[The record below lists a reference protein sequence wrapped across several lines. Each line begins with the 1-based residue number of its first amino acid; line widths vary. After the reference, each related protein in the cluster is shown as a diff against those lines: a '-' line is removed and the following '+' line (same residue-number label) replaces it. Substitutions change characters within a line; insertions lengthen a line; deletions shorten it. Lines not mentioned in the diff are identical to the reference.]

1 MYFSLITPCAGQ
13 ERAAAHEWMQG
24 AYGEHQWLWRFFP
37 ATKGSP
43 RDFLFRRSD
52 LGDMPRF
59 YVLSKR
65 APERAGPAWNVQ
77 SREYAPRLKKGD
89 QLQFELRANP
99 VVTVARDGKS
109 KRHDVVM
116 QEKKRLLQARG
127 LARWDE
133 WQDEDRPEMYEIVHE
148 TCGKWLGERGRRL
161 GFEADQKSLSIEA
174 YQQHRGKKEA
184 LRFSTVDF
192 SGTLTVVA
200 PDTFA
205 SALFDG
211 IGHAK
216 AFGCGLL
223 LVRRADGVPG

>member
-13 ERAAAHEWMQG
+13 ERAAAHEWMLG

-37 ATKGSP
+37 AANGSP

-65 APERAGPAWNVQ
+65 APERAGSAWNVQ
-77 SREYAPRLKKGD
+77 SREYSPRLEVGD
-89 QLQFELRANP
+89 RLQFELRANP
-99 VVTVARDGKS
+99 VVTVTRDGKS

-133 WQDEDRPEMYEIVHE
+133 WQGDDKPGMYEIAHE
-148 TCGKWLGERGRRL
+148 TCGKWLGERGKRL
-161 GFEADQKSLSIEA
+161 GFEVDQHSLSVEA

-200 PDTFA
+200 PDAFA
-205 SALFDG
+205 GALFDG
-211 IGHAK
+211 VGHAK

-223 LVRRADGVPG
+223 LVRRADAA

>member
-116 QEKKRLLQARG
+116 QEKRRLLEMRG
-127 LARWDE
+127 YARWDA
-133 WQDEDRPEMYEIVHE
+133 WLSEDRPGIYDIARE
-148 TCGKWLGERGRRL
+148 TCAKWLSERGKRL
-161 GFEADQKSLSIEA
+161 GFEVDQESLSVEA
-174 YQQHRGKKEA
+174 YQQHRGKQEM

-192 SGTLTVVA
+192 AGRLTVVA
-200 PDTFA
+200 PDA
-205 SALFDG
+205 LANALFHG

-223 LVRRADGVPG
+223 LVRRA

>member
-1 MYFSLITPCAGQ
+1 MHFSLITPCAGQ
-13 ERAAAHEWMQG
+13 ERAAAHEWIQG

-37 ATKGSP
+37 APNGSP

-52 LGDMPRF
+52 LDGMPRF

-65 APERAGPAWNVQ
+65 PPVNAGSTWHVQ
-77 SREYAPRLKKGD
+77 SREYVPRLEVGD
-89 QLQFELRANP
+89 QLQFDLRANP
-99 VVTVARDGKS
+99 VVTVTHDGKA

-116 QEKKRLLQARG
+116 QEKKRLLDARG

-133 WQDEDRPEMYEIVHE
+133 WQGEDKPEMNDITRE
-148 TCGKWLGERGRRL
+148 TCGKWLNERGKRL
-161 GFEADQKSLSIEA
+161 GFEVDQHSLSVEA
-174 YQQHRGKKEA
+174 YQQHRGKKEV

-192 SGTLTVVA
+192 SGRLTVVA
-200 PDTFA
+200 PDA
-205 SALFDG
+205 LANALFNG

-223 LVRRADGVPG
+223 LVRRAV